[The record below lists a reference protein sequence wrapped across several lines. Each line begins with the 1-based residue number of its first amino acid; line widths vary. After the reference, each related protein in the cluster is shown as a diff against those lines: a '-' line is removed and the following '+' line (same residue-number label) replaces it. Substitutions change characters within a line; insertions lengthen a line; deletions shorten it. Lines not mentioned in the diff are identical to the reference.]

1 MDLELNGDLF
11 IEDTDMQLKGL
22 QGFKYRRTNNEDDYW
37 YKLGTVNNLK
47 NQGSGAIIKCV
58 FGAGQNGLSNQ
69 NLFMNIIL
77 KRGWSGGGLA
87 QCIGCTY
94 IIYKMA
100 NEDNLD
106 NYKVK
111 VIATDS
117 TTSCDV
123 WVKGAGSY
131 SAVDYSAEG
140 DFESF
145 IPSEDKQ
152 STEPS
157 YGYSQQVKGGHVS
170 WSPQT
175 IYSGSLQMGSNTT
188 LSNVRRFLKV
198 YALANISQIIVY
210 EIDTK
215 SSHAQSSNLRYG
227 SGVGIAWDENAGLDY
242 YVSESSFNKNNNVF
256 THTRTGFFKIG
267 TGTYT
272 SRPNNDRYVVY
283 RIDTYD

>member
-11 IEDTDMQLKGL
+11 IEDTDMQLKDL
-22 QGFKYRRTNNEDDYW
+22 QGFKYRRTNNEDNYW

-77 KRGWSGGGLA
+77 KRGWTGGGVA

-111 VIATDS
+111 VITTDS

-145 IPSEDKQ
+145 IPSDDKQ

-157 YGYSQQVKGGHVS
+157 YGYSQQVKGGHVA

-175 IYSGSLQMGSNTT
+175 IYSGTLRGTESVTLNNTK
-188 LSNVRRFLKV
+188 RFLKV
-198 YALANISQIIVY
+198 YATGNNRSNGVDSIIY
-210 EIDTK
+210 EIDT
-215 SSHAQSSNLRYG
+215 SLNNMSYG
-227 SGVGIAWDENAGLDY
+227 GGIVIAWDENAGLDY

-256 THTRTGFFKIG
+256 THTRIGFFKIG

-272 SRPNNDRYVVY
+272 SRPNNDGYKIY